1 MSNEANVFTRFR
13 SVIQT
18 ITRVVSYIGMGLL
31 VPMMLL
37 TSADVTARSLWS
49 RPIPGTLELS
59 SFMLSILI
67 LLGVAYT
74 HQMNGHVRVTM
85 LTDRLPEKWRESL
98 NILTTLLTLFIV
110 VIVFWQG
117 IVVAFE
123 SGAVSDMLRIPE
135 LPFRLL
141 VSVAA
146 LFMAFELIF
155 NLVDSFRALIK

>member
-1 MSNEANVFTRFR
+1 MFKKVR
-13 SVIQT
+13 SIIQT
-18 ITRVVSYIGMGLL
+18 STRVLSYIGMALL

-37 TSADVTARSLWS
+37 TSADVTTRSLWA

-59 SFMLSILI
+59 SFMLAILI

-74 HQMNGHVRVTM
+74 HQMKGHVRVTM
-85 LTDRLPEKWRESL
+85 LTDRLPEKWSESL

-110 VIVFWQG
+110 LIVLWQG
-117 IVVAFE
+117 IIVAFE

-146 LFMAFELIF
+146 LMLALELILD
-155 NLVDSFRALIK
+155 LVDSFRAIIR

>member
-1 MSNEANVFTRFR
+1 MFTRTR
-13 SVIQT
+13 NIIQT
-18 ITRVVSYIGMGLL
+18 ITRVVSYIGMALL

-37 TSADVTARSLWS
+37 TSVDVTARSLWS

-59 SFMLSILI
+59 SYMLAILI

-74 HQMNGHVRVTM
+74 HQMRGHVRVTM

-98 NILTTLLTLFIV
+98 NIITTLLTLFIV
-110 VIVFWQG
+110 VIVLWQG

-146 LFMAFELIF
+146 LLMAFELIF
-155 NLVDSFRALIK
+155 DLVDSFRALIK